1 MKSADNDSSTA
12 NRAASL
18 RALVELQIGLGAAI
32 TGLARFPWDCAEE
45 LVTLTRVD
53 LIRML
58 NKYLSGELTADDW
71 QRWAEALEGRDD
83 VGFDSESS
91 ELLKEFI
98 FQSATPEI
106 FEALTPQLAARWLMR
121 LDEDAKS

>member
-1 MKSADNDSSTA
+1 MKSAGSESGTSD
-12 NRAASL
+12 RAAAL
-18 RALVELQIGLGAAI
+18 RALVELKTGLGAAI

-53 LIRML
+53 LIRVL
-58 NKYLSGELTADDW
+58 NRYLRGDLTADDW

-83 VGFDSESS
+83 LGFDPESS

-98 FQSATPEI
+98 FKSATPEI
-106 FEALTPQLAARWLMR
+106 FEALTPQLADWWLSR
-121 LDEDAKS
+121 LDEK